1 MVVSV
6 FMGASL
12 VLYWHKSVPDP
23 GLEIRGEPGPLD
35 PEIRERFPK
44 HFWGPSGLSLV

>member
-6 FMGASL
+6 FWGESL
-12 VLYWHKSVPDP
+12 VLYCHKSVPDP
-23 GLEIRGEPGPLD
+23 HLEIRGEPGPLD
-35 PEIRERFPK
+35 PEIRERSPK